1 MKSLTQLNTFS
12 AASVAYDDQGTG
24 AQTLADRY
32 QINGLI
38 DTAESVMSNIE
49 KICSAAGSYLSYD
62 IHLGK
67 WGVIINTTG
76 TSVAS
81 FDDTNILGSIT
92 ISGTGINELYNS
104 VKVEFPHRELRDSAD
119 FVTIEIADVDRN
131 ANEEDNTLN
140 LTYDI
145 INEPIQAQLLGLI
158 ELKQSRIDLAISFQ
172 TDYSNINVK
181 AGDLIDVTNT
191 RFGFTNKLFRVI
203 SCTEIQDDD
212 GALKIEIS
220 ALEYDANVYST
231 ADLFRYT
238 RTDENGI
245 ITIGSIGVP
254 GTPQVTKFQID
265 ARPRIIIE
273 TTVPT
278 GVVEGI
284 EYWITEDTLVA
295 EANRSYRLI
304 GTRRPSGGNTFTS
317 GVSVTLEY
325 DAITTGDF
333 IVKTRGINAQTTG
346 PFSTPSGL
354 IEFVAQQTTDAIGPN
369 TAVIDPTGALL
380 TAVAANFI
388 MGQIADVITG
398 NASTSSFVYK
408 IFEVFEDITGV
419 DLIGEASGGTLVV
432 ASNLAVQEEGT
443 SVTTQTQTIN
453 FIGDLV
459 TATLVGNVVNVSIG
473 GGGGIPSGGLIV
485 NSVNPNV
492 GPIGG
497 GTVVTITG
505 NNLNSATNVTFGG
518 VTATSF
524 TVVSDTSVTATTP
537 SRTSTGSV
545 SVNVIT
551 STATNTANSL
561 FTYIGGTDGDGSGGH
576 IDITQTLP
584 PDRTT
589 YLDPLTGATS
599 DTAPIT
605 GSYFARFSTAYG
617 ALTTG
622 TGTAKLYKSDGTLVE
637 TLNAGSLTINNDV
650 VGFPFASRDY
660 GTDYYILL
668 DTGLVEYCNKLSR
681 AIVSPTIWNFNTPL
695 YAPSTYTMTATTFT
709 GPAAP
714 TAISI
719 TPNTIDA
726 PFTSSLSIQWS
737 TAVTTGTGNVYVK
750 DFNSDVTALTFTAAQ
765 LSLGNTSL
773 GSLEAGKKYYVIAD
787 AGVVKNLGDCHILSQ
802 TNSAAIV
809 KANNLTFT
817 MISALQLITFIVDDD
832 PVGSNKINPQTNI
845 GLVFNRAIQL
855 GTFGSFTVKTA
866 AGATHQTFNV
876 ADTFGAQQVS
886 EVLFTGSTGTYTNSI
901 VWLNPTKDLT
911 LGTTYY
917 VNGDNGTV
925 KDFFGQTWTGLS
937 DTTTVR
943 FNVDPGTTSTISS
956 LTTASTAIEL
966 IFDRPIETST
976 GTLQILNPNGSVFAT
991 IYSTNTS
998 IVTIIEEA

>member
-1 MKSLTQLNTFS
+1 MNSLTELNNFS
-12 AASVAYDDQGTG
+12 AQSVAYDDQGTG

-38 DTAESVMSNIE
+38 DTAQSVMQNIE
-49 KICSAAGSYLSYD
+49 KICSAAGSWLSYD
-62 IHLGK
+62 IHEGK

-76 TSVAS
+76 TSIAS
-81 FDDTNILGSIT
+81 FNDTNILGSIS
-92 ISGTGINELYNS
+92 INGTGINELYNA

-119 FVTIEIADVDRN
+119 FVTIQIASVDRN

-145 INEPIQAQLLGLI
+145 INEPVQAQLLGLI

-172 TDYSNINVK
+172 TDYSNINIK
-181 AGDLIDVTNT
+181 AGNLIDVTNE
-191 RFGFTNKLFRVI
+191 RFGFVNKLFRVI
-203 SCTEIQDDD
+203 SSSEIQDDD
-212 GALKIEIS
+212 GALKIEIV
-220 ALEYDANVYST
+220 ALEYNANVYST
-231 ADLFRYT
+231 ADLYRYT
-238 RTDENGI
+238 RTDANGI

-254 GTPQVTKFQID
+254 GTPQVTKIEKNS
-265 ARPRIIIE
+265 RPRIIIE
-273 TTVPT
+273 TTSPT

-317 GVSVTLEY
+317 GVTVTLEY

-333 IVKTRGINAQTTG
+333 IVKTRGINASTTG

-369 TAVIDPTGALL
+369 TAVVDPTGALL
-380 TAVAANFI
+380 TGLAASYVL
-388 MGQIADVITG
+388 GQIADVITG

-408 IFEVFEDITGV
+408 IFDRFKDITGV
-419 DLIGEASGGTLVV
+419 DLIGQASSGTLVV
-432 ASNLAVQEEGT
+432 SSNLAVQDEGIP
-443 SVTTQTQTIN
+443 VTAQTQAIN
-453 FIGDLV
+453 FTGDLV
-459 TATLVGNVVNVSIG
+459 TAELVGNTVNVNIG
-473 GGGGIPSGGLIV
+473 GTGGGGITSGGLIV
-485 NSVNPNV
+485 NSINPNV

-497 GTVVTITG
+497 DTVVTITG
-505 NNLNSATNVTFGG
+505 SNLSSATNVTFGG

-524 TVVSDTSVTATTP
+524 TVVSNTSVTAITP
-537 SRTSTGSV
+537 SRASTGSV

-551 STATNTANSL
+551 STTTNTANSL
-561 FTYIGGTDGDGSGGH
+561 FTYIGGTSGNGSGGH
-576 IDITQTLP
+576 IDITQILP

-589 YLDPLTGATS
+589 YADPLTGLTS

-605 GSYFARFSTAYG
+605 GSYFARFSAAYG
-617 ALTTG
+617 ALTIG
-622 TGTAKLYKSDGTLVE
+622 SGTAKLYKSNGTLVE

-650 VGFPFASRDY
+650 VEFPFAPREY

-695 YAPSTYTMTATTFT
+695 YSSTAYTMTATTFV
-709 GPAAP
+709 GPTAP

-719 TPNTIDA
+719 TPNTINT
-726 PFTSSLSIQWS
+726 PFTSKLSIQWS

-750 DFNSDVTALTFTAAQ
+750 DFNTDVTALTFTAAE
-765 LSLGNTSL
+765 LASGDTSL
-773 GSLEAGKKYYVIAD
+773 GTLEAGKKYYVAAD
-787 AGVVKNLGDCHILSQ
+787 AGIVKNTGDCYILSQ

-817 MISALQLITFIVDDD
+817 MISALQLITFIVDAN

-845 GLVFNRAIQL
+845 GLVFNQAIQL
-855 GTFGSFTVKTA
+855 GNFGSFTLKTA

-876 ADTFGAQQVS
+876 TDTFGAQQVS
-886 EVLFTGSTGTYTNSI
+886 EVLFIGSTGTYTNSI

-917 VNGDNGTV
+917 VNADNGTV

-937 DTTTVR
+937 NSTTVR
-943 FNVDPGTTSTISS
+943 FTVDAGPTASFAPISSTSTK
-956 LTTASTAIEL
+956 LVMT
-966 IFDRPIETST
+966 FDRPIEAGT
-976 GTLQILNPNGSVFAT
+976 GTLIVKVGSTILQTATSTSSSVTLA
-991 IYSTNTS
+991 
-998 IVTIIEEA
+998 

>member
-1 MKSLTQLNTFS
+1 MKSLTELNTFS
-12 AASVAYDDQGTG
+12 AQSVAYDDQGTG
-24 AQTLADRY
+24 AETLADRY

-38 DTAESVMSNIE
+38 DTAQPVMQNIE
-49 KICSAAGSYLSYD
+49 AICSAAGSWLSYD
-62 IHLGK
+62 IHEGK

-92 ISGTGINELYNS
+92 INGTGINELYNS

-119 FVTIEIADVDRN
+119 FVTIEIAAGDRN

-145 INEPIQAQLLGLI
+145 INEPVQAQLLGLI

-203 SCTEIQDDD
+203 SSSEIQDDE
-212 GALKIEIS
+212 GALKVEIT
-220 ALEYDANVYST
+220 ALEYNANVYST

-245 ITIGSIGVP
+245 ITIGSIGIP
-254 GTPQVTKFQID
+254 GTPQITKFEKD
-265 ARPRIIIE
+265 ARPRILIE
-273 TTVPT
+273 TTSPT

-284 EYWITEDTLVA
+284 EYWVTEDVLLA

-304 GTRRPSGGNTFTS
+304 AVRRPSGGGVFAS
-317 GVSVTLEY
+317 GTQVVLDY
-325 DAITTGDF
+325 DNLAEGDF
-333 IVKTRGINAQTTG
+333 LVKTRGVNSVTVG
-346 PFSTPSGL
+346 PFSTVSGL
-354 IEFVAQQTTDAIGPN
+354 IEYVPQQTTDAIGPD
-369 TAVIDPTGALL
+369 TAVVDVTGALL
-380 TAVAANFI
+380 TAVAANYI

-398 NASTSSFVYK
+398 NSSTSSFVYK
-408 IFEVFEDITGV
+408 IFDVFKDITGV

-459 TATLVGNVVNVSIG
+459 TATLVGSVVNVSIG
-473 GGGGIPSGGLIV
+473 GGGGGITSGGLTV

-505 NNLNSATNVTFGG
+505 SNLNSATNVTFGG
-518 VTATSF
+518 LTATSF

-537 SRTSTGSV
+537 STASTGSV

-551 STATNTANSL
+551 STTTNTANSL

-605 GSYFARFSTAYG
+605 GSYFARFSAAYG

-650 VGFPFASRDY
+650 VGFPFASREY

-681 AIVSPTIWNFNTPL
+681 AVVSPTVWNFNTPL
-695 YAPSTYTMTATTFT
+695 FASTAYTMTATTFT
-709 GPAAP
+709 GPTAP
-714 TAISI
+714 TAVSI
-719 TPNTIDA
+719 TPNTIDT

-765 LSLGNTSL
+765 LSSGDTSL
-773 GSLEAGKKYYVIAD
+773 GSLEAGKKYYVAAD
-787 AGVVKNLGDCHILSQ
+787 AGVVKNVGDCHILSQ

-943 FNVDPGTTSTISS
+943 FTVDGGPTASFTPITGSSSKLIMTFDRAIEAGTGTFVVKVGGTILQTATSTSS
-956 LTTASTAIEL
+956 SV
-966 IFDRPIETST
+966 
-976 GTLQILNPNGSVFAT
+976 TLA
-991 IYSTNTS
+991 
-998 IVTIIEEA
+998 

>member
-1 MKSLTQLNTFS
+1 
-12 AASVAYDDQGTG
+12 
-24 AQTLADRY
+24 
-32 QINGLI
+32 
-38 DTAESVMSNIE
+38 
-49 KICSAAGSYLSYD
+49 
-62 IHLGK
+62 
-67 WGVIINTTG
+67 
-76 TSVAS
+76 
-81 FDDTNILGSIT
+81 
-92 ISGTGINELYNS
+92 
-104 VKVEFPHRELRDSAD
+104 LRDSAD
-119 FVTIEIADVDRN
+119 FVTIQIASVDRN

-140 LTYDI
+140 LSYDI
-145 INEPIQAQLLGLI
+145 INEPVQAQLLGLI

-172 TDYSNINVK
+172 TDYSNINIK
-181 AGDLIDVTNT
+181 AGNLIDVTNE
-191 RFGFTNKLFRVI
+191 RFGFVNKLFRVI
-203 SCTEIQDDD
+203 SSSEIQDDD
-212 GALKIEIS
+212 GALKIEIV
-220 ALEYDANVYST
+220 ALEYNANVYST
-231 ADLFRYT
+231 ADLYRYT
-238 RTDENGI
+238 RSDANGI
-245 ITIGSIGVP
+245 ITIGSIGIP
-254 GTPQVTKFQID
+254 GIPQVTKIEKNS
-265 ARPRIIIE
+265 RPRIIIE
-273 TTVPT
+273 TTSPT

-317 GVSVTLEY
+317 GVTVTLEY

-333 IVKTRGINAQTTG
+333 IVKTRGINASTTG

-354 IEFVAQQTTDAIGPN
+354 IEFVAQQTTDAIGPDTKTVDAAGN
-369 TAVIDPTGALL
+369 ILTLL
-380 TAVAANFI
+380 AANFLMKKLGDLFSGDATNDSI
-388 MGQIADVITG
+388 FKKVFDVFKDT
-398 NASTSSFVYK
+398 
-408 IFEVFEDITGV
+408 TGV
-419 DLIGEASGGTLVV
+419 DLVGQASGGSLVV
-432 ASNLAVQEEGT
+432 ASNLAVQDEGT
-443 SVTTQTQTIN
+443 SVTAQTQTIN

-459 TATLVGNVVNVSIG
+459 TAELVGSVVNVSIG
-473 GGGGIPSGGLIV
+473 GAGGGGITSGGLIV
-485 NSVNPNV
+485 NSINPNI

-497 GTVVTITG
+497 GTIVTITG
-505 NNLNSATNVTFGG
+505 SNLNSATNVTFGG

-524 TVVSDTSVTATTP
+524 TVVSDNSVTATTP
-537 SRTSTGSV
+537 SRASTGSV

-551 STATNTANSL
+551 STTTNTANSL
-561 FTYIGGTDGDGSGGH
+561 FTYIGGTSGNGSGGH

-605 GSYFARFSTAYG
+605 GSYFARFSAAYG
-617 ALTTG
+617 ALTIG
-622 TGTAKLYKSDGTLVE
+622 AGTAKLYKSDGTLVE

-650 VGFPFASRDY
+650 VGFPFASREY

-668 DTGLVEYCNKLSR
+668 DTGLIEYCNKLSR
-681 AIVSPTIWNFNTPL
+681 AIVSPTVWNFNTPL
-695 YAPSTYTMTATTFT
+695 FASTAYTMTATTFV
-709 GPAAP
+709 GPTAP

-719 TPNTIDA
+719 TPNTIDT

-737 TAVTTGTGNVYVK
+737 TAITTGTGNVYVK

-765 LSLGNTSL
+765 LSSGDTSL
-773 GSLEAGKKYYVIAD
+773 GTLEAGKKYYVAAD
-787 AGVVKNLGDCHILSQ
+787 AGVVKNTGDCHILSQ

-817 MISALQLITFIVDDD
+817 MISALQLITFIVDAN

-917 VNGDNGTV
+917 VNGNNGTV
-925 KDFFGQTWTGLS
+925 KDFYGQTWTGLS

-943 FNVDPGTTSTISS
+943 FTVDSGPTASFTPITGSSSKLVMTFDRSIEAGTGTFVVKVAGTILQTATSTSS
-956 LTTASTAIEL
+956 SV
-966 IFDRPIETST
+966 
-976 GTLQILNPNGSVFAT
+976 TLA
-991 IYSTNTS
+991 
-998 IVTIIEEA
+998 

>member
-38 DTAESVMSNIE
+38 DTGESVMSNIE

-181 AGDLIDVTNT
+181 AGDLIDVTNA

-419 DLIGEASGGTLVV
+419 DLIGQASGGTLVV

-459 TATLVGNVVNVSIG
+459 TATLVGSVVNVSIG
-473 GGGGIPSGGLIV
+473 GGGGGGITSGGLTV
-485 NSVNPNV
+485 NSINPDV

-497 GTVVTITG
+497 GTIVTITG
-505 NNLNSATNVTFGG
+505 SNLNSATNVTFGG

-537 SRTSTGSV
+537 SRASTGSV

-551 STATNTANSL
+551 STTTNTANSL
-561 FTYIGGTDGDGSGGH
+561 FTYIDGSGGH

-605 GSYFARFSTAYG
+605 GSYFARFSAAYG
-617 ALTTG
+617 ALTIG
-622 TGTAKLYKSDGTLVE
+622 AGTAKLYKSDGTLVE

-650 VGFPFASRDY
+650 VEFPFASREY

-681 AIVSPTIWNFNTPL
+681 AIVSPTVWNFNTPL
-695 YAPSTYTMTATTFT
+695 FASTAYTMTATTFV
-709 GPAAP
+709 GPTAP

-719 TPNTIDA
+719 TPNTIDT

-737 TAVTTGTGNVYVK
+737 TAITTGTGNVYVK

-765 LSLGNTSL
+765 LSSGDTSL
-773 GSLEAGKKYYVIAD
+773 GTLEAGKKYYVAAD
-787 AGVVKNLGDCHILSQ
+787 AGVVKNVGDCHILSQ

-855 GTFGSFTVKTA
+855 GTVGSFTVKTA

-876 ADTFGAQQVS
+876 TDTFGAQQVS
-886 EVLFTGSTGTYTNSI
+886 EVLFTGSSGTYTNQV

-943 FNVDPGTTSTISS
+943 FTVDGGP
-956 LTTASTAIEL
+956 TASFTPITGSSSKL
-966 IFDRPIETST
+966 VMTFDRPIEAGT
-976 GTLQILNPNGSVFAT
+976 GTLVVKVGSTILQTATSTSSSVTLA
-991 IYSTNTS
+991 
-998 IVTIIEEA
+998 

>member
-38 DTAESVMSNIE
+38 DTGESVMSNIE

-181 AGDLIDVTNT
+181 AGDLIDVTNA
-191 RFGFTNKLFRVI
+191 RFDFTNKLFRVI

-419 DLIGEASGGTLVV
+419 DLIGQASSGTLVV
-432 ASNLAVQEEGT
+432 ASDLEVRDEGT
-443 SVTTQTQTIN
+443 IVTSAAKKLN
-453 FIGDLV
+453 FIGNLV
-459 TATLVGNVVNVSIG
+459 TATIVGDVVNVTIGFEEG
-473 GGGGIPSGGLIV
+473 GGGAGGLTVSSI
-485 NSVNPNV
+485 NPNS
-492 GPIGG
+492 GPTAG
-497 GTVVTITG
+497 GTEVTIFGSGFTG
-505 NNLNSATNVTFGG
+505 LTSVEFGGTAATSSTFVSNTVITAVTPAHAAGVVSVDVVAVSSGTTSTNVG
-518 VTATSF
+518 
-524 TVVSDTSVTATTP
+524 
-537 SRTSTGSV
+537 
-545 SVNVIT
+545 
-551 STATNTANSL
+551 NSL
-561 FTYIGGTDGDGSGGH
+561 FTYIESGGY
-576 IDITQTLP
+576 ITPLIKYP

-589 YLDPLTGATS
+589 FIDPITGYTS
-599 DTAPIT
+599 DLAPIT
-605 GSYFARFSTAYG
+605 GSYFIKYTGPSFYG
-617 ALTTG
+617 ALTQG
-622 TGTAKLYKSDGTLVE
+622 TGNVKLYKSDGTLVE
-637 TLNAGSLTINNDV
+637 TLAAASLIIDKNV
-650 VGFPFASRDY
+650 VEFPFAAREL
-660 GTDYYILL
+660 GTDYYILMDSGVVKYCDYL
-668 DTGLVEYCNKLSR
+668 SLPYVE
-681 AIVSPTIWNFNTPL
+681 PTSWNFNTPL
-695 YAPSTYTMTATTFT
+695 YPATAYSVAGDNFASPPTYNVYAT
-709 GPAAP
+709 
-714 TAISI
+714 SVS
-719 TPNTIDA
+719 PNTTN
-726 PFTSSLSIQWS
+726 TSLTSILSISWS
-737 TAVTTGTGNVYVK
+737 TAVSQGSGNVYVK
-750 DFNSDVTALTFTAAQ
+750 DFANDVTALTFTAAQ
-765 LSLGNTSL
+765 LFAGDTSL
-773 GSLEAGKKYYVIAD
+773 GSLEPGKKYYVAAD
-787 AGVVKNLGDCHILSQ
+787 AGVAGSNVGNDCYS
-802 TNSAAIV
+802 SAASPSNAIV
-809 KANNLTFT
+809 KADNFTFT
-817 MISALQLITFIVDDD
+817 MIDQLVLTSFSVDDA
-832 PVGSNKINPQTNI
+832 PIGSSKVNPQTNI
-845 GLVFNRAIQL
+845 VLVFNRAVQFN
-855 GTFGSFTVKTA
+855 TFGSFTLKTA
-866 AGATHQTFNV
+866 AGATHQTFTV
-876 ADTFGAQQVS
+876 TDTFGAQQVS
-886 EVLFTGSTGTYTNSI
+886 EILWIGTGNDSNKVY
-901 VWLNPTKDLT
+901 LNPTKDLT

-917 VNGDNGTV
+917 VIGDNGSV
-925 KDFFGQTWTGLS
+925 KDFFGTTWAGLS
-937 DTTTVR
+937 DINTVR
-943 FNVDPGTTSTISS
+943 FTVDAGPKTLSVLTPSTSQSVITMS
-956 LTTASTAIEL
+956 
-966 IFDRPIETST
+966 FDRPIEAGT
-976 GTLQILNPNGSVFAT
+976 GTVLVLNSSGTT
-991 IYSTNTS
+991 IKTISSTDTS
-998 IVTIIEEA
+998 ITYS